1 METGYERIKSD
12 SKMKIIRVGFSNKTM
27 ASSSSW
33 IYASAE
39 LPEAFPDVIPVDVT
53 EEEHNGVACI
63 DYTDDYRLS
72 FGYLRAVLQT
82 CECSPRVLK
91 LTATCL
97 QQNPANYT
105 VWHYRRQCLEA
116 VHSGTDDALKSY
128 IQADLELAASL
139 GGDNP
144 KNYQVWYHR
153 RALLE
158 RLLDVPELFA
168 DYALGELDYI
178 RQVLLTD
185 GKNIHAWSHRQWVV
199 ARRNDNAVW
208 ESEFNLTSKLLQQ
221 DGRNNSAWNHR
232 WFVTHRGALSTLL
245 SAETARLEMDHAIE
259 AASSDPYNES
269 SWVYFVAVLKEQVYS
284 LQDASQ
290 VIALLTSS
298 KQKVESVQTNLL
310 PDASNGVIQ
319 SRYLLAAMVDILEWM
334 GSIDA
339 LNEAG
344 NIAMTLAEQHDTIRR
359 AYWRFR
365 MDSIQDIVSTM

>member
-1 METGYERIKSD
+1 VGWLLSEGHS
-12 SKMKIIRVGFSNKTM
+12 RV
-27 ASSSSW
+27 
-33 IYASAE
+33 
-39 LPEAFPDVIPVDVT
+39 
-53 EEEHNGVACI
+53 
-63 DYTDDYRLS
+63 
-72 FGYLRAVLQT
+72 FGLAVFATVLAT
-82 CECSPRVLK
+82 RECSPRVLK

-116 VHSGTDDALKSY
+116 VHGGTTDALKSC

-158 RLLDVPELFA
+158 RLVDVPELFA
-168 DYALGELDYI
+168 DFTLGELDYI
-178 RQVLLTD
+178 RQVLLKD

-199 ARRNDNAVW
+199 ARRNDDAVW
-208 ESEFNLTSKLLQQ
+208 ESEFNLTDKLLQQ

-232 WFVTHRGALSTLL
+232 WFVTHRGAASSTIL
-245 SAETARLEMDHAIE
+245 SAEMALSEMNHAIE
-259 AASSDPYNES
+259 SALSDPYNES
-269 SWVYFVAVLKEQVYS
+269 SWVYFVAVLKEQVYI

-310 PDASNGVIQ
+310 PDDSTNGVIQ
-319 SRYLLAAMVDILEWM
+319 SRHLLATLVDILEWM
-334 GSIDA
+334 GSTDA
-339 LNEAG
+339 LKEAAD
-344 NIAMTLAEQHDTIRR
+344 IATTLAEQHDTIRR
-359 AYWRFR
+359 GYWRFR
-365 MDSIQDIVSTM
+365 IDTIQDIVSTM